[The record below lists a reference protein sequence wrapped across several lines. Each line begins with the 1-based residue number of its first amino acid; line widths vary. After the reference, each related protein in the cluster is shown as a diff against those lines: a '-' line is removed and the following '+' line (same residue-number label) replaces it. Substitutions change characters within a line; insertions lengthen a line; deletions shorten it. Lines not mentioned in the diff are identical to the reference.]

1 MFEGIGLIG
10 AYTAQQELKLEAKFK
25 VGHMYHRNST
35 LLERIVMLLWTI
47 QPERVWR
54 LLKQEKVFRCNPE
67 ESVYLNG
74 DGDFSAAY
82 SWLVAQMEERIGKRP
97 EGVTYPVWAWHTFN
111 WKHRKPDLRDYYF
124 SACYGVHTCIEV
136 DIPEENVLLSDEE
149 DWHFVLNDWFY
160 SVAKSEEEYDRLQSK
175 YESLPEEE
183 KGKVR
188 EKSWERIFEV
198 EPIDTD
204 WHRQGC
210 YVQAVFWELR
220 LSQVRRVTWFG
231 RYRKNGKRW

>member
-1 MFEGIGLIG
+1 MCSMLTFSVVCVLVGLFLGFINK
-10 AYTAQQELKLEAKFK
+10 AFFD
-25 VGHMYHRNST
+25 VR
-35 LLERIVMLLWTI
+35 
-47 QPERVWR
+47 
-54 LLKQEKVFRCNPE
+54 
-67 ESVYLNG
+67 
-74 DGDFSAAY
+74 
-82 SWLVAQMEERIGKRP
+82 
-97 EGVTYPVWAWHTFN
+97 
-111 WKHRKPDLRDYYF
+111 YY
-124 SACYGVHTCIEV
+124 YQYDTCIEV